1 MSVTLA
7 ILGACTSGASP
18 APQTTAATVT
28 APPAPDPSEPA
39 VSTSTTLPSP
49 EAEPNQDIRTIVP
62 GVLTIGTEA
71 LTPPWYVGSTPASVT
86 AGFEFDM
93 AKAMAARLGIPS
105 VQVIVTPL
113 VTLLSGQDCK
123 CDLMLSEALVTDNR
137 ARTADFTE
145 PYLTVDQAVLVRSG
159 VSMAN
164 VEQGRSLR
172 WGVALKNSAGV
183 DVLAKRV
190 KPTTAPLTLVDES
203 DGIQR
208 VADGRLDAMIMDT
221 PNGPRRRGG
230 KPGARRRRSDADRP
244 VVRGRVGT
252 RVAEHRGAERCDR
265 QHPRRRHD
273 RALPP
278 PLLRR
283 EPRRRPRDPFVTTP
297 RAGLLVSLVGPG
309 PTRPDSP

>member
-1 MSVTLA
+1 MIIRRLPAMSVTLA

-28 APPAPDPSEPA
+28 APPAPDPSELA

-164 VEQGRSLR
+164 VEQGRPLR

-183 DVLAKRV
+183 DLLAKRV

-221 PNGPRRRGG
+221 PNALAAAAENPALAVAGQMRTGQLYAGVLALGSPNT
-230 KPGARRRRSDADRP
+230 AALNDAIGNMRDD
-244 VVRGRVGT
+244 GT
-252 RVAEHRGAERCDR
+252 IALFL
-265 QHPRRRHD
+265 RHYFGVNPAD
-273 RALPP
+273 VPEIP
-278 PLLRR
+278 
-283 EPRRRPRDPFVTTP
+283 
-297 RAGLLVSLVGPG
+297 S
-309 PTRPDSP
+309 